1 MGKLRDFGFKPEHS
15 QLLSARAHT
24 APAVAKALSLDE
36 PAPATKPEPAV
47 ARAPRVRKVKVSVVT
62 NSGAVTNAARQ
73 SRWRSK
79 QDVVALRGQAKERMK
94 GLRARRKVGKAV
106 GS

>member
-1 MGKLRDFGFKPEHS
+1 MAAREHV
-15 QLLSARAHT
+15 QLLHGPNCGCIVHRHERAE
-24 APAVAKALSLDE
+24 AAAKAVTA
-36 PAPATKPEPAV
+36 APQPEPV
-47 ARAPRVRKVKVSVVT
+47 ARAPKVRKVKVSVVT

-79 QDVVALRGQAKERMK
+79 QDVVELRGQAKERMK